1 MTRVKVP
8 APAPGSQGGG
18 PPQAVEPADDLHKHV
33 PADTALAQYVTW
45 ATADGGLAILHLA
58 SALVFAA
65 HTLARRGFVLKLQG
79 ETVHPT
85 LWVALVT
92 GTGTGKT
99 TAIDR
104 AADFQL
110 DVSRETGLGWKDPFV
125 EPTGSI
131 PGVFTALQD
140 HYDEARGTT
149 VAILHHDEL
158 SAVLATKEPIGDLL
172 CQLHDCRTVSYH
184 TKTARKKDASGGAE
198 KVVEPRISALFAS
211 NRAQLGEQFRESHRI
226 GGLFPRVQWVQ
237 PAFKPEH
244 RRTRVSDPSARAEH
258 TARRQEAVVAWA
270 NWEGQLSALAGAGT
284 EVLLEP
290 AALEYIE
297 HAFGDQLWELT
308 KDGDSDN
315 MHGTYM
321 RLLHRTYVL
330 ATLFALS
337 RQRLVVE
344 LEDAKAAVE
353 LARGLNAHLQAATDL
368 GADPKQRLA
377 KLVTGLVLAAGEQG
391 LPRRDIYTHARVTK
405 MVLSETIET
414 LTDAELVIE
423 STSLRSRKRL
433 YHVSTAAGQ
442 RAFNQ
447 KFETDRILAALHP
460 DKLPRNDEDEDE
472 DDPDKPN

>member
-1 MTRVKVP
+1 MKVKLP
-8 APAPGSQGGG
+8 PSAPGSQDPES
-18 PPQAVEPADDLHKHV
+18 PPAVEPADDLHKHV
-33 PADTALAQYVTW
+33 PVDTALAAYLGW
-45 ATADGGLAILHLA
+45 ATSDGGLAVLHLA

-65 HTLARRGFVLKLQG
+65 NTLARRGFVLKLQNK
-79 ETVHPT
+79 TIHPT

-110 DVSRETGLGWKDPFV
+110 DVGRETGLGTKDPFV

-140 HYDEARGTT
+140 HFDEPRGTT

-184 TKTARKKDASGGAE
+184 TKTARRKDASGGAE

-211 NRAQLGEQFRESHRI
+211 NRAQLGEQFRESHRM
-226 GGLFPRVQWVQ
+226 GGLFPRMQWIQ

-244 RRTRVSDPSARAEH
+244 IQADVSDPVAVAENA
-258 TARRQEAVVAWA
+258 ARRQEAVVAWA
-270 NWEGQLSALAGAGT
+270 NWEGQLSALTGVGT
-284 EVLLEP
+284 NLLLEP
-290 AALEYIE
+290 TALEYIALE
-297 HAFGDQLWELT
+297 LKAPLLELT
-308 KDGDSDN
+308 KNDDSEN
-315 MHGTYM
+315 MRGAYM

-330 ATLFALS
+330 AMIFALG
-337 RQRLVVE
+337 RQRLVIE

-353 LARGLNAHLQAATDL
+353 LARGLNLHLQAATDI
-368 GADPKQRLA
+368 GSDTKQRLM
-377 KLVTGLVLAAGEQG
+377 KLVTTLVLAAGEQG
-391 LPRRDIYTHARVTK
+391 LPRSEVYTHARVTK
-405 MVLSETIET
+405 TVLSEIIET
-414 LTDAELVIE
+414 LTDAELIIE
-423 STSLRSRKRL
+423 STSLRARKRL
-433 YHVSTAAGQ
+433 YHVSTAAGK

-447 KFETDRILAALHP
+447 KYETDRILAALHP
-460 DKLPRNDEDEDE
+460 DKLSRDDDDDGGE